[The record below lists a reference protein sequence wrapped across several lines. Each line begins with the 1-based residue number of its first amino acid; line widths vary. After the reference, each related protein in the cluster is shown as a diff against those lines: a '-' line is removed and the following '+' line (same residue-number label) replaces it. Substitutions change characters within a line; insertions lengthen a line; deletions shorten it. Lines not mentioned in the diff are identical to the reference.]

1 MATIINQ
8 IPLMR
13 KIAAFDLDGT
23 LINTK
28 SGRTF
33 PINVDDWKLFNDN
46 VIPVL
51 KQLTEKNYS
60 IVIITNQLGVSKNK
74 ITVNELQQK
83 IEAISK
89 AIDIRDQRKGSQGT
103 QATCGRDSL
112 QGSSTHINL
121 MAILATNDD
130 KFRKPRIGA
139 WEHIQSL
146 MSSGVTLS
154 SKSFYCGDAAGRPGD
169 FNDTDYKFALNCN
182 IKFIT
187 PDDLFESNQFKFT
200 FYNNPVTF
208 INPIDEYS
216 NPIELPEIKHDKYM
230 IILVGSPASGKSTIA
245 SKLSGRSRRLPG
257 VFNPLTIINQDTIGT
272 IAKCK
277 KLAKTLLN
285 DEQNIIIDA
294 TNRNEKVRKV
304 WVDLAKEFEYV
315 VVAIDIQI
323 PKELAIHLNTY
334 RMLYGCQKKI
344 PMIAIHSFYKQYVK
358 PSTNEGIADIY
369 TIGFHNESNDKYIFG
384 YLN

>member
-51 KQLTEKNYS
+51 KQLTGKNYS

-74 ITVNELQQK
+74 ITVDELQQK

-89 AIDIRDQRKGSQGT
+89 AIDIRDQR
-103 QATCGRDSL
+103 SL

-130 KFRKPRIGA
+130 KFRKPRIGT

-146 MSSGVTLS
+146 MSSDVTLS

-216 NPIELPEIKHDKYM
+216 DPIELPEIKHDKYM

-245 SKLSGRSRRLPG
+245 SKLSGT
-257 VFNPLTIINQDTIGT
+257 VINQDTIGT

-304 WVDLAKEFEYV
+304 WVDLAKEFEYA

>member
-33 PINVDDWKLFNDN
+33 PINVDDWKLFNCN

-74 ITVNELQQK
+74 ITVDELQQK
-83 IEAISK
+83 IEVISK
-89 AIDIRDQRKGSQGT
+89 T
-103 QATCGRDSL
+103 VN
-112 QGSSTHINL
+112 INL
-121 MAILATNDD
+121 MAILVTNDD
-130 KFRKPRIGA
+130 KYRKPRIGA
-139 WEHIQSL
+139 WDHIQSL
-146 MSSGVTLS
+146 MSSGMTLS

-216 NPIELPEIKHDKYM
+216 NPIELPEIKYDKYM

-245 SKLSGRSRRLPG
+245 SKLPG
-257 VFNPLTIINQDTIGT
+257 TIINQDTIGT

-285 DEQNIIIDA
+285 DDQNIIIDA

-304 WVDLAKEFEYV
+304 WIDLAKEFEYV
-315 VVAIDIQI
+315 IVAIDIQI

-358 PSTNEGIADIY
+358 PSTDEGIVDIY
-369 TIGFHNESNDKYIFG
+369 TIGFHNESNDKYLCG